1 MHNCELGPRFKWWS
15 ISPTSRRICGSVLQ
29 RFFSMTFVFVKME
42 QSNAGIPVNVIKPVP
57 KSEKIVGVGNM
68 TNILDDMIV
77 EWKGGDALLS
87 GSKDSSDRR
96 LQSIKISEF
105 GSSCA
110 FATRR
115 PLDGPL
121 FSFPRWR
128 SRRGI
133 PVENYSHFFPIP
145 PSFPRWRSRW
155 GILLENSTFS
165 SIWNVLYHPN
175 PREIHM
181 VLWFIK
187 RNTQGIPF
195 QAPKI

>member
-1 MHNCELGPRFKWWS
+1 MHNCELGPKFKWWS

-128 SRRGI
+128 SR
-133 PVENYSHFFPIP
+133 
-145 PSFPRWRSRW
+145 W

>member
-1 MHNCELGPRFKWWS
+1 
-15 ISPTSRRICGSVLQ
+15 
-29 RFFSMTFVFVKME
+29 MTFVFVKME

-121 FSFPRWR
+121 FSHFLGEDQDEEF
-128 SRRGI
+128 SLKII
-133 PVENYSHFFPIP
+133 PTFFPIP
-145 PSFPRWRSRW
+145 PSFPR
-155 GILLENSTFS
+155 
-165 SIWNVLYHPN
+165 
-175 PREIHM
+175 
-181 VLWFIK
+181 
-187 RNTQGIPF
+187 
-195 QAPKI
+195 

>member
-1 MHNCELGPRFKWWS
+1 MHNCELGPKFKWWS

-121 FSFPRWR
+121 FSHFLGEDQDEEF
-128 SRRGI
+128 SLKII
-133 PVENYSHFFPIP
+133 PTFFPIP

-155 GILLENSTFS
+155 GIL
-165 SIWNVLYHPN
+165 
-175 PREIHM
+175 
-181 VLWFIK
+181 
-187 RNTQGIPF
+187 
-195 QAPKI
+195 